1 MKKVIVFSLGAV
13 GLVVLLLVVGCLPGA
28 QFGAPGVTGIRGK
41 VAMPGNN
48 CYTLSCASPQVSEG
62 NVPAPQAK
70 VRLEGEGG
78 QVLETQT
85 DDCGN
90 YEVSGASD
98 SCYVLYADV
107 PGGTARVKKG
117 IILESGKTNDA
128 GEANYYTTAQV
139 IVYEVA
145 KQLYPGLVKCSDI
158 PNFDL
163 TRYPEFVEAVKRVLA
178 RCEDAQKDGF
188 VLQWARRIAAAYFGA
203 PGGGGA
209 VVGGGGA
216 PAGGGGGGTAP
227 ATTTTITASKTA
239 TFTPNSVSGTI
250 TVNNTG
256 TVATTGLTIV
266 DQLQKWDGTM
276 WVDVDSITI
285 SVTSQIPAGGSATFD
300 YSFTNLTFE
309 PGVKYR
315 NKAVVSITNGNSVTV
330 YAPEEGAVPVEP
342 QPAIKIEKTGPDFVP
357 AGETAEY
364 HITVTN
370 TGNVPLTNVRVDDN
384 CGGVSKEYTYTGTL
398 APGGV
403 WGFDVECT
411 PTWEGPAQVVT
422 NTATASGKYGD
433 TTVSDTDSAN
443 LYAFILRKQVQCG
456 DNAAAQATVRDVPAC
471 DPPSTSTEFSFTVK
485 KGNTQVGTFTITGAG
500 EAKFFLGEGTYT
512 IIEDPVPEGWS
523 TQYSDGSITV
533 TTGSGNWYGDW
544 TITNTYTG
552 GSGGGG
558 GTVCVP
564 ATITDFNVTASC
576 SCPEALSTDFQS
588 TCSTCKKPPAPTPTP
603 TPPCKTCTIEIT
615 NVQASGSPTL
625 EYRYSYR
632 KKISQTSWTDWTSSD
647 WTTAASYQFV
657 DIEECESRTY
667 EVRVEVQNT
676 CTTLPATLTEQ
687 ITLGGECCCYFKL
700 INTDQHPIRAVW
712 HKEGGKWKVLL
723 DGWVDDNVCNDSIE
737 VKAELYLGNENQHKT
752 DKKTASGRNF
762 AIEALKI
769 DSGIESDNPPSG
781 NYKVKITLK
790 NLDDSS
796 CQEKVYWV
804 DVTSS

>member
-1 MKKVIVFSLGAV
+1 MKKVILLSLGAV

-117 IILESGKTNDA
+117 IIVESGKTNDA
-128 GEANYYTTAQV
+128 GEANYYTTAQI

-163 TRYPEFVEAVKRVLA
+163 TRYPEFVEAVRRVLA
-178 RCEDAQKDGF
+178 RCEDAQKDGS
-188 VLQWARRIAAAYFGA
+188 VLRWARRIAAAYFGA

-239 TFTPNSVSGTI
+239 TFTSDSVSGTI
-250 TVNNTG
+250 TVKNTG
-256 TVATTGLTIV
+256 TVATTGLTIE
-266 DQLQKWDGTM
+266 DQLQKWNGTT
-276 WVDVDSITI
+276 WVDVGSPNPI
-285 SVTSQIPAGGSATFD
+285 SVTSQIPAGGSATFG

-330 YAPEEGAVPVEP
+330 YAPEEDTVPVTP

-384 CGGVSKEYTYTGTL
+384 CGGVSKEYTGTL

-403 WGFDVECT
+403 WRFDVECT
-411 PTWEGPAQVVT
+411 PTWEGPTQVVT

-443 LYAFILRKQVQCG
+443 LYAFILRKKLEG
-456 DNAAAQATVRDVPAC
+456 YSNGN
-471 DPPSTSTEFSFTVK
+471 PPSFSFKVMK
-485 KGNTQVGTFTITGAG
+485 DEREVGTFTITGAG

-523 TQYSDGSITV
+523 PQYPGGITV
-533 TTGSGNWYGDW
+533 ITGSGNWYGDW

-564 ATITDFNVTASC
+564 ATITGFNVTASC
-576 SCPEALSTDFQS
+576 SCPATLSTDFQS
-588 TCSTCKKPPAPTPTP
+588 TCSTCKKPSTPPPT
-603 TPPCKTCTIEIT
+603 PCKTCTIEIT

-632 KKISQTSWTDWTSSD
+632 KEKSQEWISSD
-647 WTTAASYQFV
+647 WVTETSHTFA
-657 DIEECESRTY
+657 DIRECKSSIY
-667 EVRVEVQNT
+667 EVLVEVRNA
-676 CTTLPATLTEQ
+676 CTTSSPATPQT

-700 INTDQHPIRAVW
+700 INTDQHPIKAVW
-712 HKEGGKWKVLL
+712 HREGEKWKVLL
-723 DGWVDDNVCNDSIE
+723 DGWVDDNVCKNRIN
-737 VKAELYLGNENQHKT
+737 VKAELYKGDQAQNKT
-752 DKKTASGRNF
+752 DAKTANGYNF
-762 AIEALKI
+762 SIEDLKI
-769 DSGIESDNPPSG
+769 DSGIGGGTNPPSG

-796 CQEKVYWV
+796 CPEKVYWV
-804 DVTSS
+804 NVTSS